1 MPDLSVTV
9 AHALTRVEARRR
21 IACRLKQLPQQFSE
35 LVGNLEQHWDGDT
48 LEFQVSCSRPT
59 VTGHLV
65 VEDHAVRLEAS
76 LPCYLAPLARN
87 ALRELERVARHLLNG
102 S

>member
-9 AHALTRVEARRR
+9 AHPLTRVEARRR
-21 IACRLKQLPQQFSE
+21 IARRLDKLPQQFSE
-35 LVGNLEQHWDGDT
+35 LMGSLEKHWDGDT
-48 LEFQVSCSRPT
+48 LEFQVSGSRAA

-76 LPCYLAPLARN
+76 LPWYLAPLARN
-87 ALRELERVARHLLNG
+87 ALWELERVARHLLNG